1 MGHLTGSCM
10 EHFNCLATD
19 SVLFGSS
26 NVVTE
31 VAVEAVADISAIT
44 MPACHARCVGLGTCR
59 CWTTGTRLINSLLI

>member
-1 MGHLTGSCM
+1 MEHLTGLCM

-19 SVLFGSS
+19 SGLFGPP

-44 MPACHARCVGLGTCR
+44 MPACHAQCVGLGTCR
-59 CWTTGTRLINSLLI
+59 CWTTGTWLINSLVI